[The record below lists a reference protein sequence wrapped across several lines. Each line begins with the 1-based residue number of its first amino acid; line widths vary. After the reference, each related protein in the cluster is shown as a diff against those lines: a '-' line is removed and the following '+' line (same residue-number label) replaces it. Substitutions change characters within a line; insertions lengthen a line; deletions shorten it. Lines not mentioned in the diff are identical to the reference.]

1 MRMVCRYFKE
11 VVDKEPLHRMY
22 FNETVCSSLGFR
34 YGAEEA
40 TVTQQVNLPVSTLLR
55 KAGKGSAVV
64 MELRKAF
71 SNAKWF
77 RAWLHLK
84 GKGFG
89 WFEVIG
95 ISGI

>member
-1 MRMVCRYFKE
+1 
-11 VVDKEPLHRMY
+11 MY
-22 FNETVCSSLGFR
+22 LNETLCSSLGFR

-64 MELRKAF
+64 MKVHNAF
-71 SNAKWF
+71 RNAKWF
-77 RAWLHLK
+77 RARLHLK
-84 GKGFG
+84 GTGFG